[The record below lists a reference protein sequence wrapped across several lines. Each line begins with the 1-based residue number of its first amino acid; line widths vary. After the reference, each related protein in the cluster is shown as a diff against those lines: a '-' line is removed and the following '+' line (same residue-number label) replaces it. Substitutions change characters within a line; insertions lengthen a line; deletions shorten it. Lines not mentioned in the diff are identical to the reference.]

1 MKKYLSF
8 VYATGCRNVVFREL
22 MSFNEQKCKNKEKM
36 AYAAEN
42 RILMN
47 DIWAEMEKDREFI
60 PFSNIRGHYYY
71 IEIYKFRDMTVVSE
85 RANLK
90 FLEKYRQENL
100 HYIYET
106 VFHPNGNL
114 CAGWNE
120 REDILDS
127 FAKWQAADVRL

>member
-1 MKKYLSF
+1 
-8 VYATGCRNVVFREL
+8 
-22 MSFNEQKCKNKEKM
+22 
-36 AYAAEN
+36 
-42 RILMN
+42 MN
-47 DIWAEMEKDREFI
+47 DLWAEIEQDSAFI

-71 IEIYKFRDMTVVSE
+71 IEIYQYQDMTVVSE

-90 FLEKYRQENL
+90 FLEKYRRENL

-120 REDILDS
+120 TEDILDA
-127 FAKWQAADVRL
+127 FRTADRSEIDE